1 VLAAA
6 VLSSDAREWGMFH
19 YGEWARRSEKQN
31 VKDKEPD
38 KQAASRMM
46 TADKALE
53 VVRTCACVLFVFV
66 LVFVLVL
73 VLVLMATKLQL
84 MGTAHTDENVLK
96 SPKSTMSPT
105 KSTINPPHV
114 FFSRSAGVPQIDK
127 WE

>member
-1 VLAAA
+1 
-6 VLSSDAREWGMFH
+6 MFH

-53 VVRTCACVLFVFV
+53 VVRMCACVLI
-66 LVFVLVL
+66 VFVLVL
-73 VLVLMATKLQL
+73 VLMALMANGTKLQL

-96 SPKSTMSPT
+96 SPKSSMSPT

>member
-1 VLAAA
+1 
-6 VLSSDAREWGMFH
+6 MFH

-31 VKDKEPD
+31 VKDSKEPD

-53 VVRTCACVLFVFV
+53 VVCMCACVLFVFV
-66 LVFVLVL
+66 LVFVLE
-73 VLVLMATKLQL
+73 LMAIMANGTKLQL

-96 SPKSTMSPT
+96 SPKSSMSPT